1 MSYDFHEMSK
11 DDLLVFLTDA
21 ISAFHSVTGEVRFG
35 SPIYDEME
43 RDFADRCF
51 ARNDEFSDLV
61 YRVQELT
68 GKQIKADPRR
78 EIARRCLDCARLYRG
93 DSRCQECGNAS
104 GEPLATLTAR
114 RNS

>member
-1 MSYDFHEMSK
+1 MADFHEMSK

-51 ARNDEFSDLV
+51 GRNDEFSDLV
-61 YRVQELT
+61 CRVQELT
-68 GKQIKADPRR
+68 GKQTKADPRHKV
-78 EIARRCLDCARLYRG
+78 ARCCLDCDHLYRG
-93 DSRCQECGNAS
+93 DIRCQECGNAS
-104 GEPLATLTAR
+104 GEPLATLTDR
-114 RNS
+114 SNS